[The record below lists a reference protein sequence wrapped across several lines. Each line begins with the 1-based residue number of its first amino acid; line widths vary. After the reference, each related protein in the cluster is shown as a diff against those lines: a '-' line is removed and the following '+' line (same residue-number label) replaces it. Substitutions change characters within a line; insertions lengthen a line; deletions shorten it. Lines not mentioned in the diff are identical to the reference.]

1 MKKNTPAQNPEE
13 NPKQIK
19 YLRWGIVLLLT
30 LGIINSYLDRM
41 NMSFAASAIS
51 REFGHWVQVFQFWRS
66 DAAEISSSVA
76 IDQDAAILAGEF
88 DGLNQRGG
96 LAYLLTHQDSGWVE
110 TASLQP
116 DSAPGGVLKTK
127 AIALDENYAII
138 SSVSNSSG
146 SGLVFIARHRKKEGT
161 DKNQIQWRI
170 QQQLLPTEPVN
181 GLNFGEAV
189 AIRND
194 YALVGAPAKTEH
206 AISGAVYVFHRQDDR
221 WVQQAKLTVENT
233 AASGQFGQSVA
244 MLEDAVLVGN
254 SAEEQGRGAVY
265 VFQHQ
270 ENDWIQT
277 QKLTRADAQA
287 NDHFGQLLSAD
298 GKYALVTAPDAERHA
313 SSGTAYIFQR
323 HTDGWKLQ
331 VQLESGDSPAINQF
345 GISAALAGNYAMVG
359 AASGPKAG
367 ASGIVFMYH
376 REGRRWVQQSR
387 LVPSDSTIFNF
398 GSAVA
403 LGDDKFAI
411 VGAIKKRTALDD
423 TLSAYIYKHIPV
435 DPAPMGLILAMFF
448 WMYGLLQVPAGRL
461 VDKYGIRKLYT
472 LSYLIWGFVATAFGL
487 AISIW
492 MFIVLRALLGIL
504 ESVSAPASMAF
515 IGTHFNEKERGL
527 ASGLYLSGTKFGP
540 SIGGILAAWLIDS
553 YGWRMLFILCGL
565 VPLIWLAPWE
575 YYYRKL
581 ESRLKKHPEAS
592 DRTNLTEKSLTV
604 KKPQL
609 FPLKKLF
616 LYKKTW
622 GVFWGSAAYS

>member
-1 MKKNTPAQNPEE
+1 MKKNTLAQNPEE
-13 NPKQIK
+13 NSKQIK

-66 DAAEISSSVA
+66 DATEISSSVA

-88 DGLNQRGG
+88 DGLNQRGS
-96 LAYLLTHQDSGWVE
+96 LAYLLTHQDTGWVE

-138 SSVSNSSG
+138 SSVSDSSG
-146 SGLVFIARHRKKEGT
+146 SGVVFIARRSKKEGT

-170 QQQLLPTEPVN
+170 QQQLLPTEPPI

-194 YALVGAPAKTEH
+194 YALVGAPAKTEQ
-206 AISGAVYVFHRQDDR
+206 AISGAVFIFHRQDDH
-221 WVQQAKLTVENT
+221 WVQEAKLTVENT
-233 AASGQFGQSVA
+233 TAPGQFGQSVA
-244 MLEDAVLVGN
+244 LVEDAVLVGN

-270 ENDWIQT
+270 KNDWIQI
-277 QKLTRADAQA
+277 QKLMRADAQT

-313 SSGTAYIFQR
+313 SRGTAYIFQR
-323 HTDGWKLQ
+323 NEDEWKLQ
-331 VQLESGDSPAINQF
+331 AELVPDDSLAINQF

-359 AASGPKAG
+359 VATGPKAG
-367 ASGIVFMYH
+367 TTGIVFMYH

-387 LVPSDSTIFNF
+387 LIPSDSTIFNF

-403 LGDDKFAI
+403 LSDDKFAI

-423 TLSAYIYKHIPV
+423 TLSASIYKHIPV
-435 DPAPMGLILAMFF
+435 DPAQMGLILAMFF

-487 AISIW
+487 ATSIW

-565 VPLIWLAPWE
+565 VPLLWLAPWE

-581 ESRLKKHPEAS
+581 ESRLKK
-592 DRTNLTEKSLTV
+592 
-604 KKPQL
+604 
-609 FPLKKLF
+609 
-616 LYKKTW
+616 
-622 GVFWGSAAYS
+622 